1 MNGMNIIQQEMLEEM
16 EKMSGMLQYMIKR
29 MDDMQREMQ
38 TLKKENEE
46 LKLNII
52 SMNPM
57 YSNEQRNM
65 AAQQLIEKQEGKK
78 IGLNSFIE

>member
-1 MNGMNIIQQEMLEEM
+1 MNNTNISPNEMLEEM
-16 EKMSGMLQYMIKR
+16 GKISGMLQYMIKC
-29 MDDMQREMQ
+29 MDDMQSEMQ
-38 TLKKENEE
+38 SLKKENEE

-57 YSNEQRNM
+57 YSIEQRNM

-78 IGLNSFIE
+78 SSLADTFK